1 MPILSELE
9 SLVWFLLMTFCMNPR
24 FKGYKDHL
32 ELCIK
37 DFKDVVD
44 SIPPA
49 LRELFQNHIDK
60 ASLNFQA
67 GLTTL
72 AWNSMNIGL
81 CIRIASFCC
90 CKL

>member
-1 MPILSELE
+1 MWLNFYKFFS
-9 SLVWFLLMTFCMNPR
+9 R

-37 DFKDVVD
+37 DFTDVVD

-72 AWNSMNIGL
+72 AWNSMNIGQ
-81 CIRIASFCC
+81 SV
-90 CKL
+90 